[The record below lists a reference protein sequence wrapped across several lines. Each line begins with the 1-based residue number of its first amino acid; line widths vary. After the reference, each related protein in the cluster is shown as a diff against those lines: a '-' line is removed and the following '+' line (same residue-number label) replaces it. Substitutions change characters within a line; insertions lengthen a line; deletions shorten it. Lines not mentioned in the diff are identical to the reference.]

1 MSDAINPN
9 HYKGFSNGA
18 EVIDIAEHLTFNA
31 GNIVKY
37 AARAGRFD
45 ESLNK
50 NDLEGRVEDLKKAR
64 KYLDR
69 EIERLGGDSSSEP
82 LEFAIEKM
90 NDFSLRLLGANS
102 GRLGVAN
109 QIVDRMN
116 HPAYSNYE
124 LVLTFRKA

>member
-1 MSDAINPN
+1 MSDAVNPN

-18 EVIDIAEHLTFNA
+18 EVIDIAEHLTFDA
-31 GNIVKY
+31 GNVVKY
-37 AARAGRFD
+37 AARAGRLD

-69 EIERLGGDSSSEP
+69 EIERLGGPSAEA
-82 LEFAIEKM
+82 LEFVVKNMYTDLLAMLGI
-90 NDFSLRLLGANS
+90 FSDSAA
-102 GRLGVAN
+102 VAN
-109 QIVDRMN
+109 KIIDRMN
-116 HPAYSNYE
+116 HPAYSDYE

>member
-1 MSDAINPN
+1 MDAINPN

-18 EVIDIAEHLTFNA
+18 EVIDIAEHLTFDA
-31 GNIVKY
+31 GNVVKY
-37 AARAGRFD
+37 AARAGRLD

-69 EIERLGGDSSSEP
+69 EIERLGGNPSSEP
-82 LEFAIEKM
+82 LEFAVNKL
-90 NDFSLRLLGANS
+90 DDYSLRVLGIATGNLGMANK
-102 GRLGVAN
+102 
-109 QIVDRMN
+109 IIDRRN
-116 HPAYSNYE
+116 HPAYSGYE

>member
-1 MSDAINPN
+1 MDAVNPN

-18 EVIDIAEHLTFNA
+18 EVIDIAEHLTFDA
-31 GNIVKY
+31 GNVVKY
-37 AARAGRFD
+37 AARAGRLD

-69 EIERLGGDSSSEP
+69 EIERLGGNPSSEP
-82 LEFAIEKM
+82 LEFAVNKL
-90 NDFSLRLLGANS
+90 DDYSLRVLGIATGNLGMANK
-102 GRLGVAN
+102 
-109 QIVDRMN
+109 IIDRRN
-116 HPAYSNYE
+116 HPAHSGYE